1 MGNVGIKK
9 LFNFLHKTNFN
20 AELQESNSI
29 NLANII
35 YLHINSINQSI
46 YIYIERER
54 PHVGSMRF
62 GQVAHCMT
70 SFSFR
75 LPHHLNLEFMSNY

>member
-35 YLHINSINQSI
+35 CLHINSVNQSI
-46 YIYIERER
+46 YIYIYIYRDLMWE
-54 PHVGSMRF
+54 
-62 GQVAHCMT
+62 A
-70 SFSFR
+70 
-75 LPHHLNLEFMSNY
+75 